1 MPDHA
6 PRPHGAPEVGRG
18 HPPSGGGARRIVTR
32 LHPRPLAERP
42 AAPLGGRV
50 PLRPSPDR
58 NGAGHAASVGRGS
71 PAGRDGWKIAS
82 DPWPA

>member
-6 PRPHGAPEVGRG
+6 PSRHGAPEVGRG
-18 HPPSGGGARRIVTR
+18 HPAPRGGARGIVTR
-32 LHPRPLAERP
+32 HRPMAERP
-42 AAPLGGRV
+42 GALLGGRV

-58 NGAGHAASVGRGS
+58 NGAGRAAPDGRGR

-82 DPWPA
+82 DRWPA